1 MTKHMKVKH
10 EVQRVKRTEF
20 NELLE
25 EAMLRDSE
33 KAMMRMYYIEK
44 KDLGYIADTLGYSK
58 AGVIKMHQ
66 RILKQLESL
75 L

>member
-1 MTKHMKVKH
+1 
-10 EVQRVKRTEF
+10 
-20 NELLE
+20 
-25 EAMLRDSE
+25 MLRDSE

>member
-1 MTKHMKVKH
+1 MTKHIKVKH

-58 AGVIKMHQ
+58 AGVIKMYQ

>member
-1 MTKHMKVKH
+1 MTKHIKVKH

-20 NELLE
+20 NGLLE

>member
-1 MTKHMKVKH
+1 MTKHIKVKH

>member
-33 KAMMRMYYIEK
+33 KAMMRMYYVEK
-44 KDLGYIADTLGYSK
+44 KDLGYIADTLVYSK